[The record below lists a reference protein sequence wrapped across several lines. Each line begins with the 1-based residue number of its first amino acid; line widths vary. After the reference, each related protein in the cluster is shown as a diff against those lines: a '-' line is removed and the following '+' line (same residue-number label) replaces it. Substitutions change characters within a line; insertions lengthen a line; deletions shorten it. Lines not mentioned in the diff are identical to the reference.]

1 MIKFVLGIGLLTD
14 PSHAVPLA
22 VEAEKAGFDALQV
35 GDSLFYPKHSDSKYP
50 YYETDRSFL
59 ENIPFIEPVVLLTA
73 MATATRSI
81 VLYPSVLK
89 LTSRH
94 PVLTAKH
101 FSSLAVISSNRIL
114 LGVGITPWKEDLTY
128 MGIPWEGRG
137 RRMDECI
144 AIIRGLMTGEYFGF
158 EGEFYQFGE
167 LKMKPVPTAPLPIIV
182 GGHAEVA
189 LRRAARLGDGWT
201 SAGSSWEDLARM
213 LKQLGELR
221 REYGKANEPF
231 QIHAGAPD
239 LNHVDTFRR
248 LEDAGVTHGVASAWN
263 VYETPPTLEA
273 KLEAVRRLGGEVIAK
288 YRR

>member
-1 MIKFVLGIGLLTD
+1 MKFVLGLGLLTD
-14 PSHAVPLA
+14 PSHAIPLA
-22 VEAEKAGFDALQV
+22 QEAEKSGFDALQV
-35 GDSLFYPKHSDSKYP
+35 GDSLFYPKESQSVYP
-50 YYETDRSFL
+50 YYETKRSFL
-59 ENIPFIEPVVLLTA
+59 ENIPFIEPVVLLA
-73 MATATRSI
+73 SLATATKKL

-101 FSSLAVISSNRIL
+101 WTSLAVMANERIL

-144 AIIRGLMTGEYFGF
+144 AILRGLMTGEYFGF
-158 EGEFYQFGE
+158 EGEFYRFGA
-167 LKMKPVPTAPLPIIV
+167 LKMKPVPKQPIPIII
-182 GGHAEVA
+182 GGHTDVA

-221 REYGKANEPF
+221 REYGTADQPF

-248 LEDAGVTHGVASAWN
+248 LEDLGVTHGVASAWN

-273 KLEAVRRLGGEVIAK
+273 KLEAVRRVGGEVIAK